1 MDKTYIA
8 IDLKSFYASVECVA
22 RGLDP
27 LKTNLVVA
35 DPTRTEKTICLAV
48 TPTLKAMG
56 VSSRS
61 RLFEVIQK
69 VKQLNYGRKEP
80 ITYIVAPPRMAL
92 YMQVSKQVYNIY
104 LKYVSAE
111 DIHIYSIDEVFIDA
125 TKYLSLYHLSAHE
138 LAIKMIQD
146 VLQTTGIT
154 ATVGIGT
161 NLYLAKI
168 AMDIVAKKM
177 PADKDGVR
185 IAELTEMSY
194 RQLLWEH
201 RPITDFWRVGNGYA
215 KRLAKYNINTMGDI
229 ARCSVQDTNGFYSE
243 NLLYKLFGVNAEF
256 LIDHAWG
263 WEPCT
268 IQEIKKNR
276 SVDNSIS
283 TGQVLQN
290 PYIFA
295 KGKLIIKEMTD
306 LLVLDLVDKGL
317 VTDQIVINVRYDI
330 DNLTNAK
337 IKSSYH
343 GEVERD
349 NYGRLIPKSAHS
361 SINLGGYTSSTEK
374 ILQAVETLYDKIVNR
389 NLLIRGLNVVANHV
403 IFESDIK
410 DGNYYETDLFG
421 GNKEQQEVERGMKK
435 LSKER
440 ERQKAIL
447 SVHKKYGKNALLKG
461 MNYEDG
467 ATTRE
472 RNGQIGGH
480 KA

>member
-56 VSSRS
+56 VPSRP

-69 VKQLNYGRKEP
+69 VKELNYGRKEP
-80 ITYIVAPPRMAL
+80 ITYIVAPPRMSL
-92 YMQVSKQVYNIY
+92 YMQVSTQVYNIY
-104 LKYVSAE
+104 LQYVSAE
-111 DIHIYSIDEVFIDA
+111 DVYIYSVDEVFIDV
-125 TKYLSLYHLSAHE
+125 TKYLSLYHLTAHE
-138 LAIKMIQD
+138 LALKMIQD
-146 VLQTTGIT
+146 VLQTTGVT
-154 ATVGIGT
+154 ATAGIGT

-185 IAELTEMSY
+185 IAELDEMSY
-194 RQLLWEH
+194 RQQLWEH
-201 RPITDFWRVGNGYA
+201 RPITDFWRVGKGYA
-215 KRLAKYNINTMGDI
+215 KKLAEYNLNTMGDI
-229 ARCSVQDTNGFYSE
+229 ARCSLQDTNGFYSE

-268 IQEIKKNR
+268 IQAIKKYR
-276 SVDNSIS
+276 PMDNSIS

-290 PYIFA
+290 PYTFA
-295 KGKLIIKEMTD
+295 KGKLVIKEMAD

-317 VTDQIVINVRYDI
+317 VTDQIVINVGYDI

-337 IKSSYH
+337 IRSSYN

-349 NYGRLIPKSAHS
+349 GYGRLIPKSVHS
-361 SINLGGYTSSTEK
+361 SINLDGYTSSTEK
-374 ILQAVETLYDKIVNR
+374 ILQAVDTLYDRIVNKD
-389 NLLIRGLNVVANHV
+389 LLVRRLNVVANHI

-410 DGNYYETDLFG
+410 EDGYHETDLFG
-421 GNKEQQEVERGMKK
+421 DSQEQQETEKEKMK

-447 SVHKKYGKNALLKG
+447 SVHKKYGKNTLLKG
-461 MNYEDG
+461 MNYEEG